1 MRNLLILGAGQY
13 GMVAKEVAESMDE
26 FDRIEFLD
34 DVNPLAVGKL
44 NDYPR
49 LYEKYQCAVVA
60 IGNAE
65 LRLQL
70 LSKLKEGG
78 YELPKLIHK
87 RAYVSPSAEI
97 GEGSIIEPMVT
108 VHTDVKIG
116 QGNLISSGAV
126 INHNAVIGD
135 GCHIDCGTIIGART
149 VIDKGTITSYGAL
162 ITE

>member
-13 GMVAKEVAESMDE
+13 GMFAKEVAESMDE

-34 DVNPLAVGKL
+34 DVNPIAVGKL
-44 NDYPR
+44 NDDPR
-49 LYEKYQCAVVA
+49 LYEKYQSTIVA

-78 YELPKLIHK
+78 YELPELIHK

-108 VHTDVKIG
+108 IHSGVKIG
-116 QGNLISSGAV
+116 TGCFISAGAI
-126 INHNAVIGD
+126 INHNAVVKE
-135 GCHIDCGTIIGART
+135 GCHIDCGTVIGARAIVAECT
-149 VIDKGTITSYGAL
+149 TTIYGAV